1 MCIYTTEDFYECI
14 YGYVEC
20 VVLLEQAD
28 VRQRFGCLLPLFKTP
43 ITVDKHCLSC
53 ICRILPDS

>member
-20 VVLLEQAD
+20 VVLLEQQMLGND
-28 VRQRFGCLLPLFKTP
+28 SGVCSHYLRLLSL
-43 ITVDKHCLSC
+43 
-53 ICRILPDS
+53 